1 MMKFSK
7 LGITILL
14 VMLCVSMSLG
24 FVSATPVSDIQK
36 SEFNSGK
43 YTYFY
48 PTTMKYTPDPLNG
61 GGVSSE
67 VIDTWRATK
76 TNDICQSYIA
86 TSNNQHI
93 RGLTLLVEKRTPYE
107 SGDVF
112 FDEYYNQLKKGFYPY
127 GHGHGYND
135 GKGRFLSDITVLNG
149 NTLYY
154 EHSNRTYDGEYTTY
168 LVEGCILKGDT
179 TYHFTVTE
187 TSDYYQSHLNE
198 VFQIVKDSF
207 KINSN

>member
-86 TSNNQHI
+86 TSNI
-93 RGLTLLVEKRTPYE
+93 
-107 SGDVF
+107 
-112 FDEYYNQLKKGFYPY
+112 
-127 GHGHGYND
+127 
-135 GKGRFLSDITVLNG
+135 
-149 NTLYY
+149 
-154 EHSNRTYDGEYTTY
+154 
-168 LVEGCILKGDT
+168 
-179 TYHFTVTE
+179 
-187 TSDYYQSHLNE
+187 
-198 VFQIVKDSF
+198 
-207 KINSN
+207 INIYVV